1 LGENYVKF
9 KIWLLAEYPR
19 LSQACGLLV
28 MIISGAA
35 LIGWFT
41 NSAILKGIHGAFIP
55 MAPNTAIVFLLTGAS
70 LIVIGSRAERFLKI
84 TRVTIVIA
92 CILVIARMSE
102 YLTSVEL
109 RVDHWLFH
117 FPAEPIGLA
126 PIGKMAFLTALTFL
140 LLTASL
146 FLFTWPK
153 RWAHGIGHGL
163 SIVVAFVGTAFCLG
177 YLYGAPLM
185 YGGRSIPMAFNTAV
199 CFLLAGSGLVIK
211 GSCQNAEERR
221 TARHALQRA
230 HDELEERVRTR
241 TAELEQQQQ
250 YLRAIVETSP
260 NPIFVKNQQGRFT
273 LINKA
278 VEAAYGRPSEEILG
292 KKEADL
298 NGYHAEIQTFIH
310 DDDEVIRTLKPKFIA
325 EEELTNPKTG
335 ETRLFQTIKVALT
348 LPGKDTVEVLG
359 IATDITDRKR
369 TEQVLRETEE
379 RYRLLFDI
387 NPLPMWVYDRDTLQF
402 IAVNEAAI
410 SHYGYSRD
418 EFLSMTIKDVRS
430 AEDVAVLLDNISEE
444 RGFNSAGTWKHKKK
458 DGGSID
464 VEIISHPL
472 VFAARDAKLVLA
484 NDVTDRKRAEQAL
497 KETEEHLRQSQKL
510 EGVGQLAGGI
520 AHDFNNLLTVI
531 IGFCSLAMRDLNRE
545 DPLLANL
552 EEIKKAGDRATS
564 LTRQLLAFSRKQ
576 VLQPKIL
583 NLDSVVID
591 MEKMLQRVIG
601 ENIDLRAALEPKLGN
616 VNADP
621 GQIEQIILNL
631 VVNARDSM
639 PDGGKLTIETDNVYL
654 DEEYVKDHVGAQVG
668 PHVMLAVT
676 DTGHGMDQKTLAR
689 IFEPFFTTK
698 EMGKGTGLGLSTV
711 YGIVKQSGGNIWVY
725 SEIGRGTTFK
735 IYLPRIDDGVEEY
748 RRSIEDAQVT
758 TGTETILL
766 VEDEAMLR
774 KLAGQ
779 TLKGHGYE
787 IVEASNGGEAIA
799 LSAQHKGAIHLLL
812 TDVIMP
818 GMNGR
823 ELATRMLQTRPS
835 LRVLFMSGYTDD
847 AIVHQGVLDESANF
861 IQKPF
866 MPDGLARR
874 VREVLDQEKSA

>member
-1 LGENYVKF
+1 MKV
-9 KIWLLAEYPR
+9 WLLARYSR
-19 LSQACGLLV
+19 VSQACGAIV
-28 MIISGAA
+28 IFISVAA
-35 LIGWFT
+35 LVGWLT
-41 NSAILKGIHGAFIP
+41 GSVILKGFRAAYIP
-55 MAPNTAIVFLLTGAS
+55 MAPNTTVVFVLSGLC
-70 LIVIGSRAERFLKI
+70 LIVTGSRAHRFSRLA
-84 TRVTIVIA
+84 RVAIA
-92 CILVIARMSE
+92 VAAVLTVARMSE
-102 YLTSVEL
+102 YLTSLEL
-109 RVDHWLFH
+109 RVDHWIFH
-117 FPAEPIGLA
+117 FPTDSIGLA
-126 PIGKMAFLTALTFL
+126 PVGKMAFLTALTFL
-140 LLTASL
+140 LLSTSL
-146 FLFTWPK
+146 FLFTWSK
-153 RWAHGIGHGL
+153 RWAQGIGHGL
-163 SIVVAFVGTAFCLG
+163 SIVVASIGAAFCLG

-185 YGGRSIPMAFNTAV
+185 YGSRTIPMALNTAV
-199 CFLLAGSGLVIK
+199 CFLVAGSGLVIK
-211 GSCQNAEERR
+211 GSGKNAEERR
-221 TARHALQRA
+221 AARQALQQA
-230 HDELEERVRTR
+230 HDELEERVRER
-241 TAELEQQQQ
+241 TAELEEQQQ
-250 YLRAIVETSP
+250 YSRAIVETSP
-260 NPIFVKNQQGRFT
+260 NPIFVKNAEGRFT

-278 VEAAYGRPSEEILG
+278 VELAYGRPAVEILG

-310 DDDEVIRTLKPKFIA
+310 DDDEVIRTLKPKFIP
-325 EEELTNPKTG
+325 EEELTNSKTG
-335 ETRLFQTIKVALT
+335 ETRLFQTIKVPLK
-348 LPGKDTVEVLG
+348 LPGNGTVQVLG
-359 IATDITDRKR
+359 VATDITERKR
-369 TEQVLRETEE
+369 AEQALRETEE
-379 RYRLLFDI
+379 RYRLLFDS
-387 NPLPMWVYDRDTLQF
+387 NPLPMWVYDRHTLEF
-402 IAVNEAAI
+402 LAVNEAAVF
-410 SHYGYSRD
+410 HYGYSRD
-418 EFLSMTIKDVRS
+418 EFLSMTIRDIRS
-430 AEDVAVLLDNISEE
+430 AEDVAVLLDRISEE
-444 RGFNSAGTWKHKKK
+444 GGFNSAGTWKHEKK

-472 VFAARDAKLVLA
+472 VFAERNAKLVLA

-531 IGFCSLAMRDLNRE
+531 NGFCSLAMRGLNHE

-601 ENIDLRAALEPKLGN
+601 ENIDLRAVLEPKLGN
-616 VNADP
+616 VSADP

-639 PDGGKLTIETDNVYL
+639 LNGGKLTIETDNIYL
-654 DEEYVKDHVGAQVG
+654 DEEYGKDHLGAQVG

-735 IYLPRIDDGVEEY
+735 IYLPRVDDGAEEY
-748 RRSIEDAQVT
+748 KRNIEDARVT
-758 TGTETILL
+758 KGTETILL
-766 VEDEAMLR
+766 VEDEEMLR
-774 KLAGQ
+774 KLARQ

-787 IVEASNGGEAIA
+787 IVEASNGNEAIA
-799 LSAQHKGAIHLLL
+799 LSAQHEGAIHLLL

-866 MPDGLARR
+866 APDELAGR
-874 VREVLDQEKSA
+874 VREVLEQEESA